1 MVEQTLEPE
10 PRYSPLL
17 MDLVML
23 LLVVVVV
30 MVMPML
36 MLVCTTSRHHG

>member
-10 PRYSPLL
+10 PRYCPLL

-23 LLVVVVV
+23 LLVVVV